1 MIACPPRTARTL
13 VALLL
18 ALAFGAPASG
28 APQAE
33 VYRVQHRTA
42 EELLPYA
49 EAALGSEGRAVVD
62 PGSNSLVLLCERPE
76 LLRSALALLAA
87 QDRALRTVVLE
98 YQSQRVSELEA
109 EGIRVDWGV
118 AAGAMRI
125 GNLIVPAGQSRV
137 RVAPSAEHGRASGS
151 LAGTVRILE
160 GRSGRISTGETAAVT
175 TRTRHEV
182 VTTLVP
188 ADSGLEAHARILGD
202 GRVHLELRPFEAQ
215 FRRDGTIET
224 SEAATT
230 LIVEPGK
237 TVVIGGLAQTR
248 GAASLDA
255 FAGAERER
263 SRDERVLTIT
273 ARIE

>member
-1 MIACPPRTARTL
+1 MRARAPRAVRFL
-13 VALLL
+13 GVVIL
-18 ALAFGAPASG
+18 ALTFGVSASG

-33 VYRVQHRTA
+33 VYRVQHRSA

-49 EAALGSEGRAVVD
+49 EAALGSEGRVVVD
-62 PGSNSLVLLCERPE
+62 AGSNSLVLLCERPE

-98 YQSQRVSELEA
+98 YRSQRVSELEA
-109 EGIRVDWGV
+109 EGIRIDWGV
-118 AAGAMRI
+118 AAGVMRI
-125 GNLIVPAGQSRV
+125 GNLILPAGHSRV
-137 RVAPSAEHGRASGS
+137 RVAPRAERGRSSGS

-160 GRSGRISTGETAAVT
+160 GRSGRIATGQTAALT
-175 TRTRHEV
+175 TRTRGEV

-188 ADSGLEAHARILGD
+188 ADSGLEAHARVLGD
-202 GRVHLELRPFEAQ
+202 GRVFLELRPFEAR
-215 FRRDGTIET
+215 FRSNGTIET

-237 TVVIGGLAQTR
+237 TVVIGGLGQTQD
-248 GAASLDA
+248 AASLDA
-255 FAGAERER
+255 FAGAERE
-263 SRDERVLTIT
+263 SARDERVLTIT